1 MDQGVSD
8 RATHQ
13 FYQGPPILPRPAEA
27 PEARGYSDASP
38 SRHLPRI
45 HHRSCTECSRRKV
58 RCNHHQP
65 CSNCVKAGSECIFPT
80 SRRTPVRREKATR
93 RRDEELLKSLR
104 RLQRRLQSTEIA
116 QLATQGE
123 ADANGDEGN
132 CSEERIR
139 RNEETRSQQTNPFGP
154 SPPTTHVDNIPGSTE
169 EPARLMLDH
178 DRSRYISNHFWA
190 SMSREIDEMRD
201 ILDGSSSEQEND
213 DQEQQDQGSTAT
225 PSSRFSH
232 SSRDFPI
239 FSPSATSQSLQ
250 SLYPTSSDLLTIFD
264 VFQENVD
271 PVVHIFHR
279 PTMRKTVTEVLPLL
293 DGSSLDRM
301 TEVVVFSICY
311 AALTSL
317 NDADCQKLLREER
330 RVLLSRYRYATE
342 QSLSR
347 ARFLESQNLGVLAAL
362 ILFLL
367 CLRRHDD
374 SRLVSSLLGVVIRN
388 AQAVGLHRDGTK
400 FQLSP
405 YETEWRRRL
414 WWHICVLDIRAAEDH
429 GCDPSIYDQNYDTQ
443 LPLNIN
449 DDDLSPEATIAPPER
464 QGITDMTFC
473 LLRFEVA
480 VAIRK
485 LNYHG
490 PIGSQEPALSTTG
503 KRGLVETI
511 EKRFYERYINRC
523 DITKPFDWVSA
534 AWARLMLSKMWLAV
548 SNPLHPQDA
557 VDGAAPL
564 NLRHVAFE
572 KSVDMLELADL
583 LETGHRAARWRWL
596 FMTHVQWHAV
606 VFVLAYLCVHPTD
619 ELSHRAW
626 LVMDRVRERWPH
638 DSRSKK
644 GMLWKPVHRLMDRAQ
659 HIRACQGRS
668 ASNEPGV
675 SEESHHRP
683 SNTPLR
689 SVASQPR
696 VLATA
701 PTVSELTAQSTVIAE
716 GTPASHFSAFASTSI
731 PSSCQDVN
739 HTEHQL
745 TRSIHLADSSSNPS
759 FGVPVQPPG
768 TSSLQDFQDP
778 QSDWTNI
785 LHELQQGFQ
794 DDPYV
799 NMTDPAEA
807 MQEYSS
813 NLWGM
818 L

>member
-8 RATHQ
+8 RASHK

-27 PEARGYSDASP
+27 PEAHGSSGVSP

-58 RCNHHQP
+58 RCNHHHP

-116 QLATQGE
+116 QLAAQGK
-123 ADANGDEGN
+123 ADDNGDEGN
-132 CSEERIR
+132 CSEERTR
-139 RNEETRSQQTNPFGP
+139 QDEETRSQQISPFGP
-154 SPPTTHVDNIPGSTE
+154 SPTTHVDNVPANAE

-201 ILDGSSSEQEND
+201 ILDGSSSEQETD
-213 DQEQQDQGSTAT
+213 DQDHQDQGSAAT
-225 PSSRFSH
+225 PSSRLSH
-232 SSRDFPI
+232 NSRDFPI
-239 FSPSATSQSLQ
+239 FSPSATSQSLR
-250 SLYPTSSDLLTIFD
+250 SLYPSSLDFLTIFD

-301 TEVVVFSICY
+301 TEVVVFSVCY

-317 NDADCQKLLREER
+317 SDADCQKLLREER
-330 RVLLSRYRYATE
+330 HVLLSRYRYATE

-347 ARFLESQNLGVLAAL
+347 ARFLESQNLGILAAL
-362 ILFLL
+362 VLFLL

-429 GCDPSIYDQNYDTQ
+429 GCDPSIYAQNYDTRF
-443 LPLNIN
+443 PLNIN

-480 VAIRK
+480 VAISK

-490 PIGSQEPALSTTG
+490 PVGSQEPALSTAE
-503 KRGLVETI
+503 KCDLVETI

-548 SNPLHPQDA
+548 SNPLHPQDDI
-557 VDGAAPL
+557 DGAAPL

-572 KSVDMLELADL
+572 RSVEMLELADS

-619 ELSHRAW
+619 DLSPRAW
-626 LVMDRVRERWPH
+626 LVMDRVRERWPR

-659 HIRACQGRS
+659 QIRARQGYS
-668 ASNEPGV
+668 PPNECNVSGGSRFRHHDNSLPGV
-675 SEESHHRP
+675 SP
-683 SNTPLR
+683 QT
-689 SVASQPR
+689 R
-696 VLATA
+696 VSATA
-701 PTVSELTAQSTVIAE
+701 PTMCESTTQSTVLVKE
-716 GTPASHFSAFASTSI
+716 TPASRFSAFGTTSI
-731 PSSCQDVN
+731 PPMCQDADE
-739 HTEHQL
+739 TEHHL
-745 TRSIHLADSSSNPS
+745 TTSIDLADSSSNPS
-759 FGVPVQPPG
+759 FGVSVQPPG
-768 TSSLQDFQDP
+768 AGSLQDLQDP
-778 QSDWTNI
+778 HSDWTNI
-785 LHELQQGFQ
+785 LHELHQGFQ
-794 DDPYV
+794 EDPYV
-799 NMTDPAEA
+799 NMIDPAEA
-807 MQEYSS
+807 MQEY
-813 NLWGM
+813 NNHLWGI

>member
-1 MDQGVSD
+1 MD
-8 RATHQ
+8 RASYQ
-13 FYQGPPILPRPAEA
+13 LLQGPPILPRPAET
-27 PEARGYSDASP
+27 PEFHGGSSASHP
-38 SRHLPRI
+38 PRI

-58 RCNHHQP
+58 RCNHRHP
-65 CSNCVKAGSECIFPT
+65 CSNCVKAGSECVFPT
-80 SRRTPVRREKATR
+80 SRRTPARREKATR

-116 QLATQGE
+116 QLVAQGE
-123 ADANGDEGN
+123 VDDNGDEGD
-132 CSEERIR
+132 SLEERR
-139 RNEETRSQQTNPFGP
+139 RRDEDTRSQQTSPLGP
-154 SPPTTHVDNIPGSTE
+154 SPSTTRVDHVPGNTE

-213 DQEQQDQGSTAT
+213 DQDPQDQGSAAT
-225 PSSRFSH
+225 PSSRLSYG
-232 SSRDFPI
+232 SRDFPI
-239 FSPSATSQSLQ
+239 FSTSATSQSLQ
-250 SLYPTSSDLLTIFD
+250 SLYPSSSDFLTIFD

-279 PTMRKTVTEVLPLL
+279 PTMRRTVTEVLPLL

-317 NDADCQKLLREER
+317 SDEDCQKLLREER

-347 ARFLESQNLGVLAAL
+347 ARFLESQNLGILAAL
-362 ILFLL
+362 ILFLV
-367 CLRRHDD
+367 CLRRHDE
-374 SRLVSSLLGVVIRN
+374 SRLVSSLLGVVIRS

-429 GCDPSIYDQNYDTQ
+429 GCDPSIYDQNYDTRF
-443 LPLNIN
+443 PLNIN
-449 DDDLSPEATIAPPER
+449 DDDLSPEATTAPPER

-490 PIGSQEPALSTTG
+490 PVGSQEPVLSTAE
-503 KRGLVETI
+503 KRAFVETI
-511 EKRFYERYINRC
+511 EKRFHERYIDRC
-523 DITKPFDWVSA
+523 DITKPFEWVSA

-557 VDGAAPL
+557 IDGVASL
-564 NLRHVAFE
+564 DIRHVAFE
-572 KSVDMLELADL
+572 RSIETLELADS

-619 ELSHRAW
+619 ELSSRAW

-644 GMLWKPVHRLMDRAQ
+644 GMLWKPIHRLMDRAQ
-659 HIRACQGRS
+659 RIRTRQGRS
-668 ASNEPGV
+668 PANEPGV
-675 SEESHHRP
+675 SQENHHQFYH
-683 SNTPLR
+683 NPLPG
-689 SVASQPR
+689 VASQSR
-696 VLATA
+696 A
-701 PTVSELTAQSTVIAE
+701 PTISESAAQSTAPIKE
-716 GTPASHFSAFASTSI
+716 ISASHSSAFATTST
-731 PSSCQDVN
+731 PSAFRGVDEA
-739 HTEHQL
+739 EHHL
-745 TRSIHLADSSSNPS
+745 TTSNGLPNSSSNSNFAVSVHTPDV
-759 FGVPVQPPG
+759 G
-768 TSSLQDFQDP
+768 SLQDLQDP
-778 QSDWTNI
+778 QSDWTTI
-785 LHELQQGFQ
+785 LQELQQGFQ
-794 DDPYV
+794 EDPYV
-799 NMTDPAEA
+799 NMSDPAEA
-807 MQEYSS
+807 MQEYSN

>member
-1 MDQGVSD
+1 MDRGVSD
-8 RATHQ
+8 HASDQ
-13 FYQGPPILPRPAEA
+13 FLQGPPILPRPAEA
-27 PEARGYSDASP
+27 RDAHGNSSVSP
-38 SRHLPRI
+38 SRHPPRI
-45 HHRSCTECSRRKV
+45 HHCSCTECSRRKV
-58 RCNHHQP
+58 RCNHHHP

-104 RLQRRLQSTEIA
+104 RLQRRLQSTEVT
-116 QLATQGE
+116 QLVARGE
-123 ADANGDEGN
+123 ADDHCNEGN
-132 CSEERIR
+132 SPEERIR
-139 RNEETRSQQTNPFGP
+139 QDEGTRSKQISPFGP
-154 SPPTTHVDNIPGSTE
+154 SPPTTRVDNVPGNTE

-201 ILDGSSSEQEND
+201 ILDGSSSEQED
-213 DQEQQDQGSTAT
+213 DGQDHQDQGSAAT
-225 PSSRFSH
+225 PSSRLSH
-232 SSRDFPI
+232 NSRDFPI

-250 SLYPTSSDLLTIFD
+250 SLYPSSLDFLTIFD

-317 NDADCQKLLREER
+317 SDADCHKLLREER

-429 GCDPSIYDQNYDTQ
+429 GCDPSIYDQNYDTRF
-443 LPLNIN
+443 PLNIN
-449 DDDLSPEATIAPPER
+449 DDDLSPEATVAPPER
-464 QGITDMTFC
+464 QGITDITFC

-490 PIGSQEPALSTTG
+490 PVGSPEPVLSTAE
-503 KRGLVETI
+503 KRDLVETI

-557 VDGAAPL
+557 IDSAAAL
-564 NLRHVAFE
+564 NIRHVAF
-572 KSVDMLELADL
+572 KRSVEMLELADS

-626 LVMDRVRERWPH
+626 LVMDRVRERWPQG
-638 DSRSKK
+638 SRSKK

-659 HIRACQGRS
+659 QIRARQGHNPP
-668 ASNEPGV
+668 NEPGI
-675 SEESHHRP
+675 SEASHHRP
-683 SNTPLR
+683 YHNPLPG
-689 SVASQPR
+689 VASQIGVP
-696 VLATA
+696 VTA
-701 PTVSELTAQSTVIAE
+701 LTISESTAQSTALFEEIS
-716 GTPASHFSAFASTSI
+716 ASHVSALAATSI
-731 PSSCQDVN
+731 SPICQDADEA
-739 HTEHQL
+739 EHHL
-745 TRSIHLADSSSNPS
+745 TTSIELADSRPNPN
-759 FGVPVQPPG
+759 FGVSVQPPDV
-768 TSSLQDFQDP
+768 SSLQDLQDP

-794 DDPYV
+794 GDPYV
-799 NMTDPAEA
+799 NIADQAET
-807 MQEYSS
+807 MQEYNN
-813 NLWGM
+813 NLWAM

>member
-1 MDQGVSD
+1 MALQ
-8 RATHQ
+8 A
-13 FYQGPPILPRPAEA
+13 FYLLEICLGSIIVAV
-27 PEARGYSDASP
+27 P
-38 SRHLPRI
+38 SA
-45 HHRSCTECSRRKV
+45 V
-58 RCNHHQP
+58 
-65 CSNCVKAGSECIFPT
+65 AA
-80 SRRTPVRREKATR
+80 RRTPVRREKATK

-116 QLATQGE
+116 QLVAQGE
-123 ADANGDEGN
+123 AGDNGDEGN
-132 CSEERIR
+132 RSEERISR
-139 RNEETRSQQTNPFGP
+139 DEEARTQQISPFGP
-154 SPPTTHVDNIPGSTE
+154 SPSTTHVDDVPGNTE

-213 DQEQQDQGSTAT
+213 DQDHQDQGSEAT
-225 PSSRFSH
+225 PSSRLSH
-232 SSRDFPI
+232 NSRDFPI

-250 SLYPTSSDLLTIFD
+250 SLYPSSSDLLTIFD

-279 PTMRKTVTEVLPLL
+279 PTMRKTITEVLPLV

-317 NDADCQKLLREER
+317 SDADCQKLLGEDR

-347 ARFLESQNLGVLAAL
+347 ARFLESQNLGILAAL

-400 FQLSP
+400 FNLSP

-414 WWHICVLDIRAAEDH
+414 WWHTCVLDIRAAEDH
-429 GCDPSIYDQNYDTQ
+429 GCDPSIYDQNYDTRF
-443 LPLNIN
+443 PLNIS
-449 DDDLSPEATIAPPER
+449 DDDLSPEATTAPPER

-490 PIGSQEPALSTTG
+490 PVGTQEPPLSTAE
-503 KRGLVETI
+503 KRDFVEKI
-511 EKRFYERYINRC
+511 EKRFHERYINCC

-548 SNPLHPQDA
+548 SNPLHPQDIT
-557 VDGAAPL
+557 DGATSL

-572 KSVDMLELADL
+572 RSVEMLELADS

-606 VFVLAYLCVHPTD
+606 VFVLAYLCVHPKD
-619 ELSHRAW
+619 ELSPRAW
-626 LVMDRVRERWPH
+626 LVMDRVCERWPH

-644 GMLWKPVHRLMDRAQ
+644 GMLWGPIHRLMDRAQ
-659 HIRACQGRS
+659 QIRVRQGCGPPGG
-668 ASNEPGV
+668 PGV
-675 SEESHHRP
+675 SKESHHRSYHNP
-683 SNTPLR
+683 PPGI
-689 SVASQPR
+689 ASQSR
-696 VLATA
+696 VSAA
-701 PTVSELTAQSTVIAE
+701 ALTTFEAMTQSTVLARDNPVPSIPLTRQGIEEAE
-716 GTPASHFSAFASTSI
+716 HHLTTSI
-731 PSSCQDVN
+731 D
-739 HTEHQL
+739 
-745 TRSIHLADSSSNPS
+745 LADSSSTPS
-759 FGVPVQPPG
+759 FGVSVQAPG
-768 TSSLQDFQDP
+768 MSSLQVLQDP
-778 QSDWTNI
+778 QSDWANI
-785 LHELQQGFQ
+785 LHELQHGFRE
-794 DDPYV
+794 DPYV
-799 NMTDPAEA
+799 DMTDPAEA
-807 MQEYSS
+807 IHEYGN

>member
-1 MDQGVSD
+1 
-8 RATHQ
+8 
-13 FYQGPPILPRPAEA
+13 
-27 PEARGYSDASP
+27 
-38 SRHLPRI
+38 
-45 HHRSCTECSRRKV
+45 
-58 RCNHHQP
+58 
-65 CSNCVKAGSECIFPT
+65 
-80 SRRTPVRREKATR
+80 
-93 RRDEELLKSLR
+93 
-104 RLQRRLQSTEIA
+104 
-116 QLATQGE
+116 
-123 ADANGDEGN
+123 
-132 CSEERIR
+132 
-139 RNEETRSQQTNPFGP
+139 
-154 SPPTTHVDNIPGSTE
+154 
-169 EPARLMLDH
+169 
-178 DRSRYISNHFWA
+178 
-190 SMSREIDEMRD
+190 
-201 ILDGSSSEQEND
+201 
-213 DQEQQDQGSTAT
+213 
-225 PSSRFSH
+225 
-232 SSRDFPI
+232 
-239 FSPSATSQSLQ
+239 
-250 SLYPTSSDLLTIFD
+250 
-264 VFQENVD
+264 
-271 PVVHIFHR
+271 
-279 PTMRKTVTEVLPLL
+279 MRKTVTEVLPLL

-317 NDADCQKLLREER
+317 SDVDCQKLLREER
-330 RVLLSRYRYATE
+330 CVLLSRYRYATE

-429 GCDPSIYDQNYDTQ
+429 GCDPSIYAQNYDTKF
-443 LPLNIN
+443 PLNIN

-480 VAIRK
+480 VAISK

-490 PIGSQEPALSTTG
+490 PIGSQEPVLSTAE
-503 KRGLVETI
+503 KCGLVETI

-548 SNPLHPQDA
+548 SNPLRPQDDI
-557 VDGAAPL
+557 DGATPL

-572 KSVDMLELADL
+572 KSVEMLELADS
-583 LETGHRAARWRWL
+583 LESGHRAARWRWL

-659 HIRACQGRS
+659 QIRTRQERS
-668 ASNEPGV
+668 PPNEPGI
-675 SEESHHRP
+675 SEESHYRP
-683 SNTPLR
+683 YYNPLPG
-689 SVASQPR
+689 VASQTR
-696 VLATA
+696 VSATA
-701 PTVSELTAQSTVIAE
+701 PTISELTTQSTVHVKQ
-716 GTPASHFSAFASTSI
+716 TPASRFSAFATTSI
-731 PSSCQDVN
+731 PPICQDADEAK
-739 HTEHQL
+739 HHL
-745 TRSIHLADSSSNPS
+745 ASSIDLADSSSNPS
-759 FGVPVQPPG
+759 FGVSVQPPG
-768 TSSLQDFQDP
+768 VGSLQDLQDP
-778 QSDWTNI
+778 QLDWTNI
-785 LHELQQGFQ
+785 LHELHQGFRE
-794 DDPYV
+794 DPYV
-799 NMTDPAEA
+799 NMIDPAEA
-807 MQEYSS
+807 MQEYNN

>member
-1 MDQGVSD
+1 MDRSVSD
-8 RATHQ
+8 RESQQ
-13 FYQGPPILPRPAEA
+13 FYQGPPILPRPTEDAETH
-27 PEARGYSDASP
+27 GSSGVSS
-38 SRHLPRI
+38 SRHPPRI

-80 SRRTPVRREKATR
+80 SRRTP
-93 RRDEELLKSLR
+93 
-104 RLQRRLQSTEIA
+104 RRLQSTEIA
-116 QLATQGE
+116 QLVAQGE
-123 ADANGDEGN
+123 ADDNGDEGN

-139 RNEETRSQQTNPFGP
+139 QDEEA
-154 SPPTTHVDNIPGSTE
+154 GSHQISLFE
-169 EPARLMLDH
+169 ESARLMLDH

-213 DQEQQDQGSTAT
+213 DQEHQDQGSEAT
-225 PSSRFSH
+225 PSSRLSH
-232 SSRDFPI
+232 NSRDFPI

-250 SLYPTSSDLLTIFD
+250 SLYPSSSDLLTIFD

-279 PTMRKTVTEVLPLL
+279 PTMRKTITEVLPVL
-293 DGSSLDRM
+293 DRSSMDRM

-317 NDADCQKLLREER
+317 NDADCQKLLGEER

-347 ARFLESQNLGVLAAL
+347 ARFLESQNLGILAAL

-400 FQLSP
+400 FNLSP

-429 GCDPSIYDQNYDTQ
+429 GCDPSIYDQNYDTRF
-443 LPLNIN
+443 PLNIN
-449 DDDLSPEATIAPPER
+449 DDDLSPEATVAPPER
-464 QGITDMTFC
+464 QGVTDMTFC

-490 PIGSQEPALSTTG
+490 PVGNQEPALSTVE
-503 KRGLVETI
+503 KRDFVERI
-511 EKRFYERYINRC
+511 EKRFYERYINCC

-548 SNPLHPQDA
+548 SNPLHLQDTA
-557 VDGAAPL
+557 DGAASL
-564 NLRHVAFE
+564 SLRRVAFE
-572 KSVDMLELADL
+572 RSVEMLELADS

-626 LVMDRVRERWPH
+626 LVMDRVCERWPH

-644 GMLWKPVHRLMDRAQ
+644 GMLWKPIHRLMDRAQ
-659 HIRACQGRS
+659 QIRGGQGG
-668 ASNEPGV
+668 NPPKEPGV
-675 SEESHHRP
+675 FEESHHQSYHNPPPGAP
-683 SNTPLR
+683 SQTRDLAIPLTEFE
-689 SVASQPR
+689 PM
-696 VLATA
+696 T
-701 PTVSELTAQSTVIAE
+701 QSTDLARENAAPSVPPTCQGTDEAE
-716 GTPASHFSAFASTSI
+716 HHLTTSI
-731 PSSCQDVN
+731 G
-739 HTEHQL
+739 
-745 TRSIHLADSSSNPS
+745 LADSSSTPN
-759 FGVPVQPPG
+759 FGVSVQAPG
-768 TSSLQDFQDP
+768 IDGLQDLQDH
-778 QSDWTNI
+778 QSDWANI
-785 LHELQQGFQ
+785 LHELQHGFQ
-794 DDPYV
+794 EDPYAD
-799 NMTDPAEA
+799 MTDPTEA
-807 MQEYSS
+807 INEYGN

>member
-1 MDQGVSD
+1 MDRSVSD
-8 RATHQ
+8 RASSQQ
-13 FYQGPPILPRPAEA
+13 FYQGPPILPRPTEDSEA
-27 PEARGYSDASP
+27 HGSSGVSSP
-38 SRHLPRI
+38 RHPPRI

-116 QLATQGE
+116 QLVAEGE
-123 ADANGDEGN
+123 ADDYGDEGN
-132 CSEERIR
+132 SPEERNR
-139 RNEETRSQQTNPFGP
+139 QDEEVGSHQTNPFGP
-154 SPPTTHVDNIPGSTE
+154 SPPTTHVDDVPGNTE
-169 EPARLMLDH
+169 ESARLMLDH

-190 SMSREIDEMRD
+190 SMSKEIDEMRD

-213 DQEQQDQGSTAT
+213 DQDHQDQGGEAT
-225 PSSRFSH
+225 PSSRLSH
-232 SSRDFPI
+232 NSRDFPI
-239 FSPSATSQSLQ
+239 FSPSASSQSLQ
-250 SLYPTSSDLLTIFD
+250 SLYPSSSDLLTIFD

-279 PTMRKTVTEVLPLL
+279 PTMRKTIAEVLPVL
-293 DGSSLDRM
+293 DRSSLDRM

-317 NDADCQKLLREER
+317 NDADCQKLLGEER

-347 ARFLESQNLGVLAAL
+347 ARFLESQNLGILAAL

-400 FQLSP
+400 FNLSP

-429 GCDPSIYDQNYDTQ
+429 GCDPSIYDQNYDTRF
-443 LPLNIN
+443 PLNIN
-449 DDDLSPEATIAPPER
+449 DEDLSPEATVAPPER
-464 QGITDMTFC
+464 QGVTDMTFC

-490 PIGSQEPALSTTG
+490 PVGSQELALSTVE
-503 KRGLVETI
+503 KREFVEGI
-511 EKRFYERYINRC
+511 EKRFYERYINCC

-534 AWARLMLSKMWLAV
+534 AWARLMLFKMWLAV
-548 SNPLHPQDA
+548 SNPLHPQDNA
-557 VDGAAPL
+557 DGAASF
-564 NLRHVAFE
+564 NLRRVAFE
-572 KSVDMLELADL
+572 RSVEMLELADS

-626 LVMDRVRERWPH
+626 LVMDRVCERWPH

-644 GMLWKPVHRLMDRAQ
+644 GMLWKPIHRLMDRAQ
-659 HIRACQGRS
+659 QIRARQGGS
-668 ASNEPGV
+668 PPKEPSF
-675 SEESHHRP
+675 SEESHHQSYHNP
-683 SNTPLR
+683 LPNT
-689 SVASQPR
+689 SSQTQ
-696 VLATA
+696 VLAA
-701 PTVSELTAQSTVIAE
+701 ALTTFEPMTQSTVLAIENPAPLIPPTCQGTDEAE
-716 GTPASHFSAFASTSI
+716 H
-731 PSSCQDVN
+731 
-739 HTEHQL
+739 HL
-745 TRSIHLADSSSNPS
+745 TTGVSLADSSSTPN
-759 FGVPVQPPG
+759 FGVSVQAPG
-768 TSSLQDFQDP
+768 MDGPQDIQDP
-778 QSDWTNI
+778 QSDWANI
-785 LHELQQGFQ
+785 LHELQHGFQ
-794 DDPYV
+794 EDPYV
-799 NMTDPAEA
+799 DLTDPTEA
-807 MQEYSS
+807 INDQIIVES
-813 NLWGM
+813 
-818 L
+818 

>member
-1 MDQGVSD
+1 MDRSVSD
-8 RATHQ
+8 RASQQ
-13 FYQGPPILPRPAEA
+13 FYQGPPILPRPAED
-27 PEARGYSDASP
+27 PEANSSSGVSS

-80 SRRTPVRREKATR
+80 SRRTPVRREKANR

-116 QLATQGE
+116 QLVAQGE
-123 ADANGDEGN
+123 ADDNGDEGN

-139 RNEETRSQQTNPFGP
+139 QDEEAGSHQISPFGP
-154 SPPTTHVDNIPGSTE
+154 SPPTTHVDDVPGITE

-213 DQEQQDQGSTAT
+213 DQDGQDQGSEAT
-225 PSSRFSH
+225 PSSRLSH
-232 SSRDFPI
+232 NSRDFPI

-250 SLYPTSSDLLTIFD
+250 SLYPSSSDLLTIFD

-279 PTMRKTVTEVLPLL
+279 PTMRKTITEVLPLL

-317 NDADCQKLLREER
+317 NDADCQKLLGEER

-347 ARFLESQNLGVLAAL
+347 ARFLESQNLGILAAL

-400 FQLSP
+400 FNLSP

-429 GCDPSIYDQNYDTQ
+429 GCDPSIYDQNYDTRF
-443 LPLNIN
+443 PLNIN
-449 DDDLSPEATIAPPER
+449 DDDLSPEATVAPPLR

-485 LNYHG
+485 LNYLG
-490 PIGSQEPALSTTG
+490 PVGSQEPPLSTAE
-503 KRGLVETI
+503 KRDFVERI
-511 EKRFYERYINRC
+511 EKRFYERYINCC

-548 SNPLHPQDA
+548 SNPLHPQDTT
-557 VDGAAPL
+557 DGAASL
-564 NLRHVAFE
+564 NLRRVAFE
-572 KSVDMLELADL
+572 KSVEMLELADS

-626 LVMDRVRERWPH
+626 MVMDRVCERWPH
-638 DSRSKK
+638 DSRSRK
-644 GMLWKPVHRLMDRAQ
+644 GMLWKPIHRLMDRAQ
-659 HIRACQGRS
+659 QIRARQARS
-668 ASNEPGV
+668 SPKEHGL
-675 SEESHHRP
+675 SEENHHR
-683 SNTPLR
+683 SYHNPL
-689 SVASQPR
+689 SGVASQTQ
-696 VLATA
+696 VSATELARF
-701 PTVSELTAQSTVIAE
+701 ELTTQSTVLAKE
-716 GTPASHFSAFASTSI
+716 NPASRFSAFAT
-731 PSSCQDVN
+731 PSMPPTCQGADEA
-739 HTEHQL
+739 EHQL
-745 TRSIHLADSSSNPS
+745 TTSINLADSSSTPS
-759 FGVPVQPPG
+759 FGVSVQATG
-768 TSSLQDFQDP
+768 MGGLQDLQEP
-778 QSDWTNI
+778 QSDWANI
-785 LHELQQGFQ
+785 LHELQHGFQ
-794 DDPYV
+794 EDPYV
-799 NMTDPAEA
+799 DMTDPAEA
-807 MQEYSS
+807 IHEYGS

>member
-1 MDQGVSD
+1 MDRSVSN
-8 RATHQ
+8 RASHQ
-13 FYQGPPILPRPAEA
+13 FYQGPPILPRPAED
-27 PEARGYSDASP
+27 PEAHGSSGVSS

-93 RRDEELLKSLR
+93 KRDEELLKSLR
-104 RLQRRLQSTEIA
+104 RLQRQLQSTEIA
-116 QLATQGE
+116 QLVAQGE
-123 ADANGDEGN
+123 ADGNGDEGN
-132 CSEERIR
+132 CSEERIQQD
-139 RNEETRSQQTNPFGP
+139 EEARSQQISPSGP
-154 SPPTTHVDNIPGSTE
+154 SPPRTHVDDVPGNTE

-213 DQEQQDQGSTAT
+213 DQDHQDQGSEAT
-225 PSSRFSH
+225 PSSRLSH
-232 SSRDFPI
+232 NSRDFPI

-250 SLYPTSSDLLTIFD
+250 SLYPSSSDLLTIFD

-279 PTMRKTVTEVLPLL
+279 PTMRKTITEVLPLL

-317 NDADCQKLLREER
+317 NDVDCQKMLGEER

-347 ARFLESQNLGVLAAL
+347 ARFLESQNLGILAAL

-400 FQLSP
+400 FNLSP

-429 GCDPSIYDQNYDTQ
+429 GCDPSIYDQNYDTRF
-443 LPLNIN
+443 PLNIN
-449 DDDLSPEATIAPPER
+449 DDDLSPEATVAPPER

-490 PIGSQEPALSTTG
+490 PVGSQEPALSTAE
-503 KRGLVETI
+503 KRDFVERT
-511 EKRFYERYINRC
+511 EKRFYERYINCC

-548 SNPLHPQDA
+548 SNPLHPQDTT
-557 VDGAAPL
+557 DGAASF

-572 KSVDMLELADL
+572 RSVEMLELADS

-626 LVMDRVRERWPH
+626 LVMDRVCEQWPH

-644 GMLWKPVHRLMDRAQ
+644 GMLWKPIHRLMDRAQ
-659 HIRACQGRS
+659 QIRARQGCS
-668 ASNEPGV
+668 PPKEPGV
-675 SEESHHRP
+675 PEESHHQSYHNP
-683 SNTPLR
+683 PPGIAPQALVS
-689 SVASQPR
+689 
-696 VLATA
+696 ATA
-701 PTVSELTAQSTVIAE
+701 LTTFEPTAHSTVLSKE
-716 GTPASHFSAFASTSI
+716 NPASRFSAFATPSI
-731 PSSCQDVN
+731 PPISQGAD
-739 HTEHQL
+739 EAERQL
-745 TRSIHLADSSSNPS
+745 TPSIDLANSSSTPG
-759 FGVPVQPPG
+759 FGVSVQASG
-768 TSSLQDFQDP
+768 AGSLQDLQDP
-778 QSDWTNI
+778 QSDWANI
-785 LHELQQGFQ
+785 LHELQHGFQ
-794 DDPYV
+794 EDPYV
-799 NMTDPAEA
+799 DMTDPAEA
-807 MQEYSS
+807 IHEYGS
-813 NLWGM
+813 NLWGI